1 MQGRRKRLVDELKH
15 LGIEDKWVIESL
27 LKVPRHVFFP
37 KDFSHKAYENIAF
50 PIGHQQTI
58 SQPYTVAFQTH
69 LLQCEKGQKVLEIG
83 TGSGYQ
89 SAVLFEMGLKVY
101 TIECVKPLYDSSK
114 TLFQEMGYEI
124 FSFLG
129 DGSQGLI
136 DFAPFDRI
144 IITAAAPDWLPFLLK
159 QLRVGGRLV
168 VPMGDKSVQK
178 MILIEKTG
186 EDSMKTSTHGE
197 FKFVPLTGKYG
208 WSS

>member
-1 MQGRRKRLVDELKH
+1 MQGRRNRLVEELKQ
-15 LGIEDKWVIESL
+15 LGIEDKCVIEAL
-27 LKVPRHVFFP
+27 VNVPRHVFFP
-37 KDFSHKAYENIAF
+37 KDFSNKAYDNIAF

-58 SQPYTVAFQTH
+58 SQPFTVAFQTQ

-89 SAVLFEMGLKVY
+89 AAVLCEMGLEVY
-101 TIECVKPLYDSSK
+101 TIECVKPLFDSSRM
-114 TLFQEMGYEI
+114 LFQEMGYDI
-124 FSFLG
+124 FTFLG

-144 IITAAAPDWLPFLLK
+144 IITAAAPDWLPFLMN
-159 QLRVGGRLV
+159 QLRVGGKLV

-186 EDSMKTSTHGE
+186 EDSMKTTTHGE